1 MAKKKQGDGSVFQR
15 KDGRWEGRIVVG
27 YKENGY
33 AQTKNVTAHTK
44 TECQEKL
51 AKLREEC
58 GRRSEKIKPDMPFG
72 DWIDF
77 WYQNYSAPKL
87 RPTTQACY
95 SVRIYTHIIPSIG
108 NIPLN
113 KLTQNDL
120 QQFYARLKKSGKIR
134 KPGTGCVTM
143 INDHLYE
150 GMFSPRVNG
159 KRIAKNIYATTR
171 EEREEKLKALIAEV
185 KKEIAEIKA
194 NAKNEG

>member
-33 AQTKNVTAHTK
+33 AKTKNVTAHTK

-58 GRRSEKIKPDMPFG
+58 GRRSEKIKPDMPLS

-95 SVRIYTHIIPSIG
+95 SGRIYTHIIPSVG

-120 QQFYARLKKSGKIR
+120 QQFYARLKKSAW
-134 KPGTGCVTM
+134 CAHVTRPAAR
-143 INDHLYE
+143 HLK
-150 GMFSPRVNG
+150 
-159 KRIAKNIYATTR
+159 KR
-171 EEREEKLKALIAEV
+171 
-185 KKEIAEIKA
+185 
-194 NAKNEG
+194 

>member
-95 SVRIYTHIIPSIG
+95 SGRIYTHIIP
-108 NIPLN
+108 
-113 KLTQNDL
+113 LT
-120 QQFYARLKKSGKIR
+120 
-134 KPGTGCVTM
+134 
-143 INDHLYE
+143 
-150 GMFSPRVNG
+150 FS
-159 KRIAKNIYATTR
+159 TCR
-171 EEREEKLKALIAEV
+171 EM
-185 KKEIAEIKA
+185 
-194 NAKNEG
+194 

>member
-58 GRRSEKIKPDMPFG
+58 GRRSEKIKPDMPLG

-95 SVRIYTHIIPSIG
+95 SGRIYTHIIPEIG
-108 NIPLN
+108 QIPLN

-150 GMFSPRVNG
+150 GRFSPRVNG
-159 KRIAKNIYATTR
+159 NRISNLIEGKPYSFFDKATLRISGTTH
-171 EEREEKLKALIAEV
+171 EV
-185 KKEIAEIKA
+185 AVFPVP
-194 NAKNEG
+194 

>member
-1 MAKKKQGDGSVFQR
+1 M
-15 KDGRWEGRIVVG
+15 
-27 YKENGY
+27 
-33 AQTKNVTAHTK
+33 TAHTK

-95 SVRIYTHIIPSIG
+95 SGRIYTHIIPSIG

-120 QQFYARLKKSGKIR
+120 QQFYARLKKSGRIKSMSINSEKGCPTAWCAHAIR
-134 KPGTGCVTM
+134 PAARR
-143 INDHLYE
+143 L
-150 GMFSPRVNG
+150 
-159 KRIAKNIYATTR
+159 KRR
-171 EEREEKLKALIAEV
+171 
-185 KKEIAEIKA
+185 
-194 NAKNEG
+194 